1 MRFHYDK
8 KKDALYMRFSEKPY
22 GKSDEVD
29 KGVIFDY
36 DRGGNVIGIEI
47 LDASKKIAPPF
58 RSQLTRRSLIS
69 SVKAMA
75 RK

>member
-8 KKDALYMRFSEKPY
+8 KKDALYMRFSENPY
-22 GKSDEVD
+22 RESDEID

-36 DRGGNVIGIEI
+36 DQSGNVIGIEI
-47 LDASKKIAPPF
+47 LDASKKIAPSF
-58 RSQLTRRSLIS
+58 RSRLTRRSLIS
-69 SVKAMA
+69 PARAMA

>member
-22 GKSDEVD
+22 RESDEVD
-29 KGVIFDY
+29 AGVIFDY
-36 DRGGNVIGIEI
+36 DRGGKVIGIEI
-47 LDASKKIAPPF
+47 LDASKKIAPSF
-58 RSQLTRRSLIS
+58 RSQLTRRPLIS
-69 SVKAMA
+69 SAKAIV

>member
-22 GKSDEVD
+22 RESDEVD
-29 KGVIFDY
+29 KGVILDY
-36 DRGGNVIGIEI
+36 DHVGNVIGIEI
-47 LDASKKIAPPF
+47 LDASKKIAPSF
-58 RSQLTRRSLIS
+58 RSRLTRRSLAP
-69 SVKAMA
+69 SVRAMA

>member
-22 GKSDEVD
+22 RESDEVD

-36 DRGGNVIGIEI
+36 DQGGKVIGIEI
-47 LDASKKIAPPF
+47 LDASKKIAPSF
-58 RSQLTRRSLIS
+58 RSLLTRRSLIS
-69 SVKAMA
+69 SARTMA
-75 RK
+75 RR

>member
-1 MRFHYDK
+1 MRVHYDK

-22 GKSDEVD
+22 RESDEVD

-36 DRGGNVIGIEI
+36 DQSGKVIGIEI
-47 LDASKKIAPPF
+47 LDASKKIAPSF
-58 RSQLTRRSLIS
+58 RSRLTRRSLVS
-69 SVKAMA
+69 PARAMT